1 MKRNILEAQKS
12 KMNQIKVILK
22 LFFFYYFF
30 IFLNDFKMSSVYNFI
45 GSKERERKR
54 LREAVRSW
62 ATTSAP
68 NSSPTSIGFPLLLF
82 FASIVTL
89 ILAIVSS
96 LEQSVC
102 AFVEIFAPRW
112 SSGREDISFGS
123 FQRFLF
129 IYLFIYFVLCGYSSF
144 CHGYGWYREL

>member
-54 LREAVRSW
+54 LREAVRS
-62 ATTSAP
+62 
-68 NSSPTSIGFPLLLF
+68 
-82 FASIVTL
+82 
-89 ILAIVSS
+89 
-96 LEQSVC
+96 
-102 AFVEIFAPRW
+102 
-112 SSGREDISFGS
+112 
-123 FQRFLF
+123 
-129 IYLFIYFVLCGYSSF
+129 
-144 CHGYGWYREL
+144 